1 MRRDGFDELI
11 PDAVERIE
19 AGERVLEHHADALAA
34 DFAHLFRRQ
43 IVDALPAQPDLA
55 ARDAAGRLDQ
65 TDDCRAG
72 DRLAGARLTNHAEHF
87 AGADVERHI
96 VDCGEHAAPCRKLDF
111 EIADTEDRGGH
122 RSFGFSASRS
132 QSPSRFTA
140 STSAASVIPGK
151 IAIHHSPAN
160 RYFCPIWISVP
171 SEGCVEGR
179 PRPRNESVASVMIAS
194 ARLMVAITSTG
205 PTTFGNTWRN
215 KIFTGAMPISR
226 AAST

>member
-96 VDCGEHAAPCRKLDF
+96 
-111 EIADTEDRGGH
+111 EILCNNEEE
-122 RSFGFSASRS
+122 
-132 QSPSRFTA
+132 RFTGVKHC
-140 STSAASVIPGK
+140 AAFPDSSLAELRRLIDALD
-151 IAIHHSPAN
+151 IAQCLTPVKRS
-160 RYFCPIWISVP
+160 S
-171 SEGCVEGR
+171 S
-179 PRPRNESVASVMIAS
+179 
-194 ARLMVAITSTG
+194 LL
-205 PTTFGNTWRN
+205 
-215 KIFTGAMPISR
+215 
-226 AAST
+226 